1 MPLCDYCRGPITG
14 AGHAGRPWPGHAT
27 NNYCCFGCL
36 SLGEQNNQIST
47 AQPLPNSGWKLDGL
61 AIRLGISLIV
71 VAQSMIFGLALNIH
85 DDVPADARWITQTL
99 ILCATLVV
107 VALLGPPL
115 FRAAW
120 HEFRHGRITI
130 EALFLLTMTG
140 AMAASLQAHITGHG
154 KIYFEVVS
162 ILLVVYTLGKVIGAR
177 SRAAALAGARAWA
190 GQLET
195 CRLVDEHGRTRS
207 VLVTEVLAGD
217 VVEVNPGETFAVDG
231 VIRDGVGFVS
241 EAAVSG
247 EPFAVVRRA
256 GDRVLAG
263 AASHDAVFR
272 VEATTRGTER
282 QVDRLLAAVEQAR
295 DRPVSLQARADALG
309 QWFFPLVVLTA
320 FGTFGYWSL
329 FTPVGWEAALFNAM
343 SVLLVACPCVIG
355 LATPIVIWSALGRLA
370 ERGVIVRA
378 GDAVERLA
386 EIDCVM
392 LDKTGTLTNDSFTL
406 LDIAT
411 TSTGEDRA
419 KLLSWLSTIQER
431 SNHPVAR
438 PFARLPRLF
447 ASRVEALLVVP
458 GCGVEAGIVADDAS
472 HTLHVGTPQWI
483 ASFSRDAK
491 RKDSSPDLPPCGGGG
506 EALRAGGGYTSNIS
520 SGFTPHP
527 PLRGDLPHKGGG
539 QNQFLHTEL
548 RATGHRVDVA
558 LDGELVAV
566 AVLSEQLRESVPQT
580 LTGFRQLRL
589 PVEVLTGDSAERT
602 AALTNLS
609 ARSGLLPEDKRLAV
623 EAAKAAGRR
632 PLFVGDGINDA
643 AALASAHVGIALA
656 SGTDIAV
663 GAADITLYHNDLRV
677 LPWAVELSREA
688 IRAVRRNTYRALCYN
703 LIGMALAACGVL
715 HPVVAALLMLV
726 SSLSLIFSSTR
737 VGVAARHC
745 WDEPEPIASEPAR
758 SSNAGLPATVH
769 ASAFALQG
777 VALVLLLG
785 GAREWV
791 AIVVGFALV
800 GFLLARAWSRWATIP
815 HTLDMCFGML
825 TLGNLGMLLGW
836 WTDAGFTALHDG
848 GCCHCVESMRSGMI
862 SSPWMWVGMLV
873 FANVAMRWLPR
884 RPGTHSGNHAIA
896 MYTGG
901 NLGMVL
907 GMVAGGWCAA
917 QFDTDSLS
925 LAVTASFIGMTA
937 GMLAGML
944 LGTWLVER
952 IIDTLRSLVYFSL
965 QTG

>member
-1 MPLCDYCRGPITG
+1 MSSCDYCRGPITG
-14 AGHAGRPWPGHAT
+14 AGHAGRPWPGHAAS
-27 NNYCCFGCL
+27 NYCCFGCL
-36 SLGEQNNQIST
+36 SLGEQNNQIAAT
-47 AQPLPNSGWKLDGL
+47 QPLPNSGWKLDGL

-71 VAQSMIFGLALNIH
+71 VAQSMIFGLALNLH
-85 DDVPADARWITQTL
+85 DDVPADVRWVVQSL

-107 VALLGPPL
+107 VALLSPPL
-115 FRAAW
+115 FRTAW
-120 HEFRHGRITI
+120 HEFRHGRLTI

-195 CRLVDEHGRTRS
+195 CRLVDARGRTRS

-231 VIRDGVGFVS
+231 VIRDGIGFVS

-247 EPFAVVRRA
+247 EPFAVVRRP

-263 AASHDAVFR
+263 AASHDAAFR
-272 VEATTRGTER
+272 IEATTPGTAR
-282 QVDRLLAAVEQAR
+282 QVDRLLAAVDAAR
-295 DRPVSLQARADALG
+295 DRPVSLQAQADALG

-320 FGTFGYWSL
+320 FGTFAYWSL
-329 FTPVGWEAALFNAM
+329 FTLVGWEAALFNSM

-386 EIDCVM
+386 QIDRVM
-392 LDKTGTLTNDSFTL
+392 LDKTGTLTDDSFAL

-411 TSTGEDRA
+411 IATGDERA
-419 KLLSWLSTIQER
+419 KLLGWLSVIQER

-438 PFARLPRLF
+438 PFAKLPRPF
-447 ASRVEALLVVP
+447 ASRVESLRVVP
-458 GCGVEAGIVADDAS
+458 GCGVEASIVADGV
-472 HTLHVGTPQWI
+472 THVVQIGTPQWI
-483 ASFSRDAK
+483 ASFSRDTK
-491 RKDSSPDLPPCGGGG
+491 RS
-506 EALRAGGGYTSNIS
+506 ALCN
-520 SGFTPHP
+520 
-527 PLRGDLPHKGGG
+527 
-539 QNQFLHTEL
+539 EL

-558 LDGELVAV
+558 LDGKLVA
-566 AVLSEQLRESVPQT
+566 AAALSEQLRDSIPQA
-580 LTGFRQLRL
+580 LAGFRALGL
-589 PVEVLTGDSAERT
+589 PVEVLTGDNAART
-602 AALTNLS
+602 ASLTNLP
-609 ARSGLLPEDKRLAV
+609 ARSGLLPDDKRLAV
-623 EAAKAAGRR
+623 EAANASGGR

-663 GAADITLYHNDLRV
+663 SAADVTLYHNDLRV

-688 IRAVRRNTYRALCYN
+688 VRAVRRSMFRALSYN
-703 LIGMALAACGVL
+703 LIGMTLAACGLL
-715 HPVVAALLMLV
+715 HPVAAVVLMLV
-726 SSLSLIFSSTR
+726 SSLSLIVSSTR
-737 VGVAARHC
+737 VGVSVRHC
-745 WDEPEPIASEPAR
+745 WDDAEPAITATP
-758 SSNAGLPATVH
+758 STNAGLLAAIH

-777 VALVLLLG
+777 VALLLLLG
-785 GAREWV
+785 SDRDWI
-791 AIVVGFALV
+791 AIVVAFAVV
-800 GFLLARAWSRWATIP
+800 GFLLARSWNRWPAIP

-836 WTDAGFTALHDG
+836 WADNGFAALHDG
-848 GCCHCVESMRSGMI
+848 GCCHCVEAMRSGLLA
-862 SSPWMWVGMLV
+862 SPWMWVGMLL

-884 RPGTHSGNHAIA
+884 RASSHSGNHAIA

-907 GMVAGGWCAA
+907 GMIAGGWCAA
-917 QFDTDSLS
+917 QFATDSVS
-925 LAVTASFIGMTA
+925 LAVAGSFIGMTA

-944 LGTWLVER
+944 LGTWVAER
-952 IIDTLRSLVYFSL
+952 LLDAARSLTL
-965 QTG
+965 LPRWLRTGNITRNAG